1 MSVRRLIAP
10 LSGLLFGA
18 GLVVSDLADPT
29 RVLAFL
35 TLGPGWDPTLAFV
48 MIGALA
54 VAGAANLFGR
64 RREFAFDGT
73 PLAPPPSAGVEPRL
87 LAGAALFGL
96 GWGLSG
102 YCPGPA
108 LVGATLGAS
117 SAWALVPTM
126 LLGGLVTRWWLTRR

>member
-1 MSVRRLIAP
+1 MTAP
-10 LSGLLFGA
+10 LSGLLFGV
-18 GLVVSDLADPT
+18 GLVVSDMADPT

-35 TLGPGWDPTLAFV
+35 TLGPNWDPTLAFV
-48 MIGALA
+48 MIGALT
-54 VAGAANLFGR
+54 VAGAANLLR
-64 RREFAFDGT
+64 RGSERAVDGT
-73 PLAPPPSAGVEPRL
+73 PLAPSPSTVIDLRL
-87 LAGAALFGL
+87 LAGGALFGL

-108 LVGATLGAS
+108 LAGAALGAS